1 MAITSPNWSK
11 KKNKLVAFKNMHV
24 YGYKKVGKLKPKKQ
38 KVNRFFL
45 MGSENIS
52 LIILYN
58 HNKYNEKF
66 NIFEQKY
73 NCFQEK
79 ITFLKKNITFF

>member
-1 MAITSPNWSK
+1 
-11 KKNKLVAFKNMHV
+11 MHV